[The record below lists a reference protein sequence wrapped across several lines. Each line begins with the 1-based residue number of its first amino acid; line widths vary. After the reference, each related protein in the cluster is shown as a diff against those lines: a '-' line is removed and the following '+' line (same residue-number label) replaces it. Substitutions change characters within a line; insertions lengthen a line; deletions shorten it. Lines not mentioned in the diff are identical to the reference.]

1 MARIKLRNQRLAAR
15 RRRAFTLVE
24 TMMAIAVSAL
34 VMGGVLYVQ
43 YVSTRTIKELYGPT
57 RARSDR
63 MHSLNFLR
71 FTLANAK
78 IGSCVV
84 SESGHRIDFIDP
96 TQGTTITAAF
106 RFVPEDQTLYY
117 DDNVNANPGFRTV
130 AKGPIDIQFILGTTM
145 LDAPN
150 FVANKGAD
158 GIVTLFV
165 RTASHLAYSN
175 VDLRDGETVVHLR
188 NP

>member
-1 MARIKLRNQRLAAR
+1 MARKKLLNPRFLPR
-15 RRRAFTLVE
+15 RRGFTLVE

-34 VMGGVLYVQ
+34 VMSGVLYVQ

-78 IGSCVV
+78 IGSCTV
-84 SESGHRIDFIDP
+84 SENGHRIDFIDP

-106 RFVPEDQTLYY
+106 RFDPNDSTLYY
-117 DDNVNANPGFRTV
+117 DDNINSSPGFRSV
-130 AKGPIDIQFILGTTM
+130 SKGLIDIEFTLGTPM
-145 LDAPN
+145 LDTPN
-150 FVANKGAD
+150 YVTHKGAD
-158 GIVTLFV
+158 GIVTLYV